1 MTNFAVS
8 INFLFSVLTIGA
20 QIFALI
26 IILSLI
32 FREHYFSKKIL
43 PLIKHYAFIWGF
55 VVALG
60 ATLGSLIYS
69 DIIGFDPCSL
79 CWFQRAFMYPQVL
92 LLGMAIW
99 RRDHNIVDYSLW
111 FSIVGGLIALYQAY
125 TQLGGFSFT
134 DCTAVGSTC
143 AKVFFIEFG
152 YVTIP
157 VMSFTAF
164 LLIALFMIVKKVYRE
179 QN

>member
-8 INFLFSVLTIGA
+8 INFWFSVLTMGA
-20 QIFALI
+20 QIFALVM
-26 IILSLI
+26 ILSLI

-43 PLIKHYAFIWGF
+43 SLIKEYAFMWGF

-69 DIIGFDPCSL
+69 DIIGFDPCTL
-79 CWFQRAFMYPQVL
+79 CWFQRVFIYPQVL

-99 RRDHNIVDYSLW
+99 RKDNNIVDYSLW
-111 FSIVGGLIALYQAY
+111 FSIVGGLTAFYQSY
-125 TQLGGFSFT
+125 TQLGGFSFIP
-134 DCTAVGSTC
+134 CTAVGSAC

-152 YVTIP
+152 YITLP